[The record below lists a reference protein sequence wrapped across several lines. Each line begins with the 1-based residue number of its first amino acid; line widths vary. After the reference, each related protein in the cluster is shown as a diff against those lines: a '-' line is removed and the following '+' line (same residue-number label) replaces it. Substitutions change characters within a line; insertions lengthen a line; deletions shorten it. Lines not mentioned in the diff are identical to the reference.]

1 MMTKYLTLGAMLLC
15 SIAYAQVGIGS
26 NVNSFDDSE
35 ILKILSVNQGV
46 LLPNISIN
54 DLNNASPV
62 TNPANSLIV
71 YNTNITTGKG
81 FYFWL
86 NNKWNPYLNTTNIY
100 KYLRIIRTETLTS
113 TSGVNDASQITG
125 VSYDMGE
132 APTAH
137 DWQLIPGLT
146 QQINLYSPQNTISIT
161 GSGIAQVN
169 SATSDNTFMTYSIG
183 LFVDS
188 KLAGVRNFLIS
199 GNDACLYNDYN
210 VFFTVSNLSVGGNH
224 LIELRETLRVSEVST
239 QSITFGGKHS
249 SCSNLSPLMDK
260 SLMNIQ
266 ISEQ

>member
-1 MMTKYLTLGAMLLC
+1 
-15 SIAYAQVGIGS
+15 
-26 NVNSFDDSE
+26 
-35 ILKILSVNQGV
+35 
-46 LLPNISIN
+46 
-54 DLNNASPV
+54 
-62 TNPANSLIV
+62 
-71 YNTNITTGKG
+71 
-81 FYFWL
+81 
-86 NNKWNPYLNTTNIY
+86 
-100 KYLRIIRTETLTS
+100 
-113 TSGVNDASQITG
+113 
-125 VSYDMGE
+125 MGE